1 MRLSFMIPIAVALFV
16 SQSAVAQQPATPV
29 VFGWAYSPDVPQVAQ
44 AYDKDLWKSENLE
57 PKMIPFATGRDAFEA
72 LIGGQLDMAIMAEFP
87 PVSGALRNLKF
98 SILATL
104 SKYNAMRVIA
114 KSATPI
120 TSLGQLAGKKIGT
133 PVGTNVHFDIADAL
147 KSQNV
152 RAEFVNVGPADL
164 IPALLRGDIDAASMF
179 PSAYGNARR
188 ALGAQ
193 YQEML
198 LPNVGEAFILVGS
211 DKFAKE
217 QPDVIK
223 RFLAVLLKGEALV
236 VSDPKDS
243 QEVTSRYV
251 KGALPVEQVQAIWPD
266 YSFKITL
273 DNGTF
278 DLMAREG
285 QWVRDMGYVKEGDPS
300 RALYEGF
307 VVKGPLQSLA
317 PDRVTLD

>member
-1 MRLSFMIPIAVALFV
+1 
-16 SQSAVAQQPATPV
+16 V

-98 SILATL
+98 SIIAVLA
-104 SKYNAMRVIA
+104 KYEAVRVIV

-120 TSLGQLAGKKIGT
+120 TSLTQLAGKKIGT
-133 PVGTNVHFDIADAL
+133 PVGTNVHFIIADAL
-147 KSQNV
+147 KAQDV
-152 RAEFVNVGPADL
+152 KAELVNVGPADL
-164 IPALLRGDIDAASMF
+164 VPALLRGDIDAAEPF
-179 PSAYGNARR
+179 PAAYLAAKR

-193 YQEML
+193 YQEVRL
-198 LPNVGEAFILVGS
+198 KNVDESMILVAT
-211 DKFAKE
+211 DKFARE
-217 QPDVIK
+217 SPDVIK
-223 RFLAVLLKGEALV
+223 RFLATLLKAERLV
-236 VSDPKDS
+236 ISDPKDS
-243 QEVTSRYV
+243 QEATVRYV
-251 KGALPVEQVQAIWPD
+251 KNTIPLEQIQASWPD
-266 YSFKITL
+266 YEFRMML
-273 DNGTF
+273 DNATF